1 MHLIIKR
8 KVMIFLIKKQYIL
21 KKSKTEF
28 FKNKTGSDMTVRY
41 QKTFPHLGSLIS
53 LAMAKCSDISI

>member
-1 MHLIIKR
+1 
-8 KVMIFLIKKQYIL
+8 MIFLIKKQYIL